1 MPTRRQGIQLAY
13 PFEEKRLAKWNP
25 PYIVQPKLDG
35 DRCWNQIDAINQA
48 KPICDLITSEGN
60 IFQSVPHIVSELE
73 SSKLAAIPLDGEL
86 YSHELY
92 IEGGHELIF
101 SIVSR
106 TVNLHP
112 RHHEMEF
119 HVFDYKNANQDQA
132 TRLNFL
138 HSIESD
144 FPLHVKLVPIR
155 IAYTLDDVK
164 HVYDEFVKMKYE
176 GIIVRN
182 IEAFYVE
189 RRSTFMMKFK
199 PKRSDTYKIIGWNEE
214 IAIDGEP
221 KGRIGSLI
229 LTSGFGDVFNVG
241 AGLDADQKAF
251 LWDMRDALAGKNA
264 TVFYQHLTNRQIPKG
279 SFDIIIPEL
288 GLT

>member
-1 MPTRRQGIQLAY
+1 MTKRRGIQLAY
-13 PFEEKRLAKWNP
+13 PWEEKRLAKWNP

-35 DRCWNQIDAINQA
+35 DRCWNKVDNIDPA
-48 KPICDLITSEGN
+48 KSFCDLVTSEGN

-86 YSHELY
+86 YNHDLY
-92 IEGGHELIF
+92 LEGGHELIF

-106 TVNLHP
+106 TVNIHP
-112 RHHEMEF
+112 RFSEMEF
-119 HVFDYKNANQDQA
+119 HIFDYKNVDQTQA
-132 TRLNFL
+132 ERANFL
-138 HSIESD
+138 NAIETD
-144 FPLHVKLVPIR
+144 FPPHVKLVPIR

-164 HVYDEFVKMKYE
+164 RVYDEFIEMEYE
-176 GIIVRN
+176 GIVVRN

-199 PKRSDTYKIIGWNEE
+199 PKKSDTYKIIGWNEE
-214 IAIDGEP
+214 VAIDGDP

-229 LTSGFGDVFNVG
+229 LTSGLGDVFNVG
-241 AGLDADQKAF
+241 AGLDDNQKAF
-251 LWDMRDALAGKNA
+251 LWDIRDNLAGEDA

-279 SFDIIIPEL
+279 SFDIIIPSL

>member
-1 MPTRRQGIQLAY
+1 MGKRSGIMLAY
-13 PFEEKRLAKWNP
+13 PFEESRLAKWNP

-35 DRCWNQIDAINQA
+35 DRCWNLVDAIDTDNLV
-48 KPICDLITSEGN
+48 CDLITSEGN

-73 SSKLAAIPLDGEL
+73 SSSLASIQLDGEL
-86 YSHELY
+86 YSHDLY

-106 TVNLHP
+106 TKNLHP
-112 RHHEMEF
+112 RSSEMEF
-119 HVFDYKNANQDQA
+119 HVFDYKNPDQTQA
-132 TRLNFL
+132 ERLNFL
-138 HSIESD
+138 KSIESD
-144 FPLHVKLVPIR
+144 FPSHVKLVPIR

-164 HVYDEFVKMKYE
+164 RVYDEFVKMQYE
-176 GIIVRN
+176 GIVVRN
-182 IEAFYVE
+182 IEARYVE

-199 PKRSDTYKIIGWNEE
+199 PKRSDTYKIVGWNEE
-214 IAIDGEP
+214 IAIDGTP
-221 KGRIGSLI
+221 KDRIGSLV

-241 AGLDADQKAF
+241 AGLDADQKAY
-251 LWDMRDALAGKNA
+251 LWDIRDELAGKDA

-279 SFDIIIPEL
+279 SFDIIIPEI

>member
-1 MPTRRQGIQLAY
+1 MPSRRQGIQLAY

-35 DRCWNQIDAINQA
+35 DRCWNQVDNINPS

-60 IFQSVPHIVSELE
+60 IYQSVPHIVSELE
-73 SSKLAAIPLDGEL
+73 SSNLAAIPLDGEL
-86 YSHELY
+86 YSHNLY
-92 IEGGHELIF
+92 LEGGHELIF

-112 RHHEMEF
+112 RFNEMEF
-119 HVFDYKNANQDQA
+119 HVFDYKLKDQTQA
-132 TRLNFL
+132 ERLNFL
-138 HSIESD
+138 RGIESD
-144 FPLHVKLVPIR
+144 FPPHVKLVPMR

-164 HVYDEFVKMKYE
+164 RVYDEFIKMQYE
-176 GIIVRN
+176 GIVVRN

-189 RRSTFMMKFK
+189 KRSIYMMKFK

-214 IAIDGEP
+214 ISIDGEP
-221 KGRIGSLI
+221 KGRVGSLI
-229 LTSGFGDVFNVG
+229 LTSGLGDVFNVG
-241 AGLDADQKAF
+241 AGLDTDQKAF
-251 LWDMRDALAGKNA
+251 LWDIRDDLAGKDA